1 MSDLDRAVLGWLK
14 TVADQG
20 IMVTDRDLV
29 IREWNQWLDTHSG
42 RRRADVVGRP
52 LFEVWPDLV
61 ARGLD
66 QHYRDA
72 LAGQVRVVAQALHG
86 YLLHMP
92 KRVTDVPA
100 GRMPQSA
107 RVAPLSVDGR
117 VVGTITVIEDVS
129 DRIVRETDLREQ
141 IKSLNIARGA
151 AEDAVRIK
159 DEFLATLSHELR
171 TPLAAVLGWTNILTT
186 RKHDVAMLTHGL
198 EIIQRNAT
206 IQLRLVEDMLDV
218 SRMMSGKLR
227 LEMRELDIVAT
238 VVGAIEALLPTAAAK
253 SVTIQS
259 DIQPKMPVVNGD
271 SERLEQVAWNL
282 IANAVKF
289 TPSGGTITVTLN
301 GTADAVILRV
311 TDTGQGIHPEFLPHV
326 FEPFRQADAS
336 TTRRHGGLG
345 LGLALVRRITDMHGG
360 TVTAESAG
368 YGHGS
373 TFTVTLPVWIP
384 VAREMAQASIETQ
397 NSGPTFKG
405 IKALVVDDAPEA
417 RELLTI
423 ELEALGLTVR
433 ATASSREA
441 LELLTSCAP
450 EQRPDILVADIGMP
464 DVDGHALIQAVRAL
478 DAEHGGRTPAVAIT
492 GYTRPQDRT
501 RALTAGYQR
510 YFVKPLDLSLFA
522 EALEE
527 LVIERRARPV

>member
-1 MSDLDRAVLGWLK
+1 MSDLDRAVLGWLE

-29 IREWNQWLDTHSG
+29 IREWNQWLDTYSE

-72 LAGQVRVVAQALHG
+72 LVGQVRIVAQALHG

-92 KRVTDVPA
+92 KSVSDVPF
-100 GRMPQSA
+100 GWMPQSA

-141 IKSLNIARGA
+141 IKSLRIARGA
-151 AEDAVRIK
+151 AEEAVRIK

-186 RKHDVAMLTHGL
+186 RRHDVAMVTRGL
-198 EIIQRNAT
+198 EIIQRNAMA
-206 IQLRLVEDMLDV
+206 QLRLVEDMLDV
-218 SRMMSGKLR
+218 SRMMAGKLR
-227 LEMRELDIVAT
+227 LDMRDLDLVAT
-238 VVGAIEALLPTAAAK
+238 VVGAIETLLPTAAAK

-259 DIQPKMPVVNGD
+259 DIQPGMPVISGD

-289 TPSGGTITVTLN
+289 TPSGGTITVALN
-301 GTADAVILRV
+301 GTADAVTLRV
-311 TDTGQGIHPEFLPHV
+311 ADTGQGIHPEFLPHV
-326 FEPFRQADAS
+326 FEPFRQADGS

-345 LGLALVRRITDMHGG
+345 LGLALVRRITELHGG

-373 TFTVTLPVWIP
+373 TFTVTLPVMVP
-384 VAREMAQASIETQ
+384 VTREMEPADVASQ
-397 NSGPTFKG
+397 DFGLVLKG

-417 RELLTI
+417 RDLLTI
-423 ELEALGLTVR
+423 ELEALGLVVT

-441 LELLTSCAP
+441 LEVLTASLP
-450 EQRPDILVADIGMP
+450 EHRPDIIVADIGMP
-464 DVDGHALIQAVRAL
+464 EEDGHTLIRAVRAL
-478 DAEHGGRTPAVAIT
+478 DADRGGGTPAVAIT
-492 GYTRPQDRT
+492 GYARPEDRAK
-501 RALTAGYQR
+501 ALSAGYQR
-510 YFVKPLDLSLFA
+510 YFVKPLDISLFV

-527 LVIERRARPV
+527 LVIERRGR